1 MYTLLSTNRRMLLCS
16 CYHNRDTEHLIM
28 RLFAVSPHLPLLA
41 PDNHWFPIYPCNCTF
56 VNIQTRHFCRM
67 QSSCGWLLS
76 RSTML
81 LRAILVG
88 ACISRLFLL
97 MLSRIPSPGHR
108 TICLPIYQLIHWGCF
123 QGWTITNVAAI
134 HICVDTC
141 WFLWGKSRSGIA
153 SLTF

>member
-28 RLFAVSPHLPLLA
+28 CLFAVSPHLPLLA

-67 QSSCGWLLS
+67 QSFCGWLLS

-108 TICLPIYQLIHWGCF
+108 TILLTHLPTNSLGLFSRLDYYKCSCYTYLCGHMLI
-123 QGWTITNVAAI
+123 
-134 HICVDTC
+134 
-141 WFLWGKSRSGIA
+141 
-153 SLTF
+153 SLG